1 MKTLKNFFKLFVFA
15 FFVIAFTQCSK
26 TTVQSI
32 GGTADITA
40 KNLTTGESV
49 KGKTTGNI
57 QIGGNAPKG
66 LSARNGDE
74 LEFTYVP
81 QPAYAK
87 YQYNVTFKVFNSEKK
102 VSGNPYTVRVK
113 VENIKAD
120 DYYLR
125 CDAVCDSD
133 DAEIEESAGLY
144 INVIE

>member
-1 MKTLKNFFKLFVFA
+1 MKTLKNFFKLFVLA
-15 FFVIAFTQCSK
+15 FFVIAFTQCTK

-57 QIGGNAPKG
+57 QIGGNAPTG

-81 QPAYAK
+81 RPAYAK

-113 VENIKAD
+113 VDNIKAD

>member
-1 MKTLKNFFKLFVFA
+1 MKTLKNFFKLFVLA
-15 FFVIAFTQCSK
+15 FFVIVFTQCTK
-26 TTVQSI
+26 TTVEST
-32 GGTADITA
+32 GGNANITA

-49 KGKTTGNI
+49 KGKGIYYI
-57 QIGGNAPKG
+57 QIGGNATDG
-66 LSARNGDE
+66 LAARNGDE

-87 YQYNVTFKVFNSEKK
+87 YQYNVTFKVFNAEKK
-102 VSGNPYTVRVK
+102 VSSNPYTVRVK

-133 DAEIEESAGLY
+133 NAEIEESAGLY

>member
-1 MKTLKNFFKLFVFA
+1 MKTLKNFFKLFVLA
-15 FFVIAFTQCSK
+15 FFVIAFAQCTK
-26 TTVQSI
+26 TTVKST

-49 KGKTTGNI
+49 KGKSTSSI
-57 QIGGNAPKG
+57 QIGGSATDG
-66 LSARNGDE
+66 LAARNGDE

-87 YQYNVTFKVFNSEKK
+87 YQYNVTFKVFNAEKK